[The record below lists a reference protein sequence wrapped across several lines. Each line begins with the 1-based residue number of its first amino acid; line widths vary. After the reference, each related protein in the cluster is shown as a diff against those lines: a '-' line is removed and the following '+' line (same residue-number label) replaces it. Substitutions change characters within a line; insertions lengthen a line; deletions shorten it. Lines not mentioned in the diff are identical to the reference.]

1 MVIRK
6 ATINDAEWILNIRN
20 TPDIFKYFKNNTF
33 LSLEKHINWLK
44 NYLSNNKNIFL
55 ISEEEN
61 WIISWYIRK
70 DYIKDSEFE
79 ISIAIN
85 INFQKKWI
93 AWKLL
98 KELLLLSNNWDI
110 IYAEVNN
117 NNIASFNFFQKNWFL
132 LIKNSNNHFL
142 FSLLK
147 N

>member
-85 INFQKKWI
+85 INFQKK
-93 AWKLL
+93 KQ
-98 KELLLLSNNWDI
+98 KGEELLTTTP
-110 IYAEVNN
+110 YR
-117 NNIASFNFFQKNWFL
+117 
-132 LIKNSNNHFL
+132 
-142 FSLLK
+142 
-147 N
+147 